1 MNIDDLIVD
10 RLKAITL
17 TDAKERAKT
26 VLEKQAIEAWSR
38 ICEWEGRA
46 PADPFV
52 RVSPENPHRGRL
64 DDVIRKANEMGV
76 AIDVHP

>member
-26 VLEKQAIEAWSR
+26 VLEKQAIEAWSKV
-38 ICEWEGRA
+38 CEWEGKA
-46 PADPFV
+46 PDALVVNVAPD
-52 RVSPENPHRGRL
+52 NPHRGTL
-64 DDVIRKANEMGV
+64 DDVMRKAIEIGV
-76 AIDVHP
+76 EISVHP